1 MAFINLTPHSIEVYR
16 EDAFI
21 NLTQVNPTTWNAEGL
36 KEGVSPIL
44 SLPSMGNARITVS
57 TVEANPIDGIPIVE
71 STYGE
76 LTGVPDDVGPSGI
89 LIVSLPCLSMAK
101 QSGSPLALSMVSPY
115 KVVRSF
121 SNGSLV
127 LGCMGFTR

>member
-57 TVEANPIDGIPIVE
+57 TIEATPIDGVPIVE

-76 LTGVPDDVGPSGI
+76 LTGIPEFGPSDT
-89 LIVSLPCLSMAK
+89 LIVSLPCLSLTK
-101 QSGSPLALSMVSPY
+101 QSGNPLALRMVSPY
-115 KVVRSF
+115 KVVRS
-121 SNGSLV
+121 STNGSLV